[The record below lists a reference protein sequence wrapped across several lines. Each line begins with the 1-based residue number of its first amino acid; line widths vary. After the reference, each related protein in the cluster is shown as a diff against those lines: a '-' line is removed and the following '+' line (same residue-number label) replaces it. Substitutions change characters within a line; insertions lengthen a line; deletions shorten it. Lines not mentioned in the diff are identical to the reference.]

1 MALDSWVSNRTRRSW
16 PAGAPMRPLYLE
28 LAVFIISSI
37 TLIVAIPLNAVHG
50 YELDS
55 DLTIG
60 YVLIERKNLPSNVTD
75 PGM

>member
-1 MALDSWVSNRTRRSW
+1 
-16 PAGAPMRPLYLE
+16 MRPLYLE

-55 DLTIG
+55 DLAIG
-60 YVLIERKNLPSNVTD
+60 YVSIKRKILLSDVTD